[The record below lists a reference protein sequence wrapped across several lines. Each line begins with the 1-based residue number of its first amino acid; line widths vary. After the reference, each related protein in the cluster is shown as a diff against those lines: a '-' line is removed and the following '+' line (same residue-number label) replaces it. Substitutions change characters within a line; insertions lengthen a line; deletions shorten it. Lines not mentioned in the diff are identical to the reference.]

1 MSSVGPRLDLR
12 QSQQL
17 VMTPQLQQAIKLLQ
31 LSNLEL
37 ADYIEKELEQNP
49 LLERDDGQQAEN
61 RQAEEAT
68 EAGGS
73 VSGEDMQDGPGP
85 RERELDT
92 DFENVW
98 TGNSRAESEAA
109 SPSGYEPSATQ
120 APMGKGGSHS
130 FDSPDFSFE
139 NTMER
144 PRTLREH
151 LLEQLYLDT
160 SDPQERLIGSSLID
174 LVDEAG
180 YMRAP
185 VEEVAA
191 RLGCAAPRVEA
202 VLKKMQHFDPA
213 GIFARDLK
221 ECLGLQ
227 LREKNRLDP
236 AMQKLLENLEMLAS
250 HDIKKLTEVCGV
262 DADDIRDMMGEIRA
276 LNPKPAL
283 AFENFVVQTVV
294 PDVVMKP
301 LPRESG
307 GGWFVELNSD
317 TLPRVLVNERYFAEV
332 VGTAKTKQ
340 DKAYLQEQ
348 HASANWLV
356 RALDQR
362 ARTILKVATEIVR
375 QQDAFFLYGIEHLR
389 PLILRDIAGAIE
401 MHESTV
407 SRVTSNKYM
416 LTPRGIFELKYFF
429 TTAIAGADG
438 QAAHSSEAVRARIRG
453 LIDAEKPAAVL
464 SDDDIVEALK
474 SEGIEIARR
483 TVAKYRESMNIP
495 SSVERRRRKKQ
506 KL

>member
-1 MSSVGPRLDLR
+1 MSVGPRLDLR

-49 LLERDDGQQAEN
+49 LLERDDGQQPEN
-61 RQAEEAT
+61 RQADETA
-68 EAGGS
+68 EAG
-73 VSGEDMQDGPGP
+73 SGVNTDDMHESAAP
-85 RERELDT
+85 RGERELDT
-92 DFENVW
+92 DFDNVW
-98 TGNSRAESEAA
+98 TGNSRAENEAA
-109 SPSGYEPSATQ
+109 SPSGYEPAATQ
-120 APMGKGGSHS
+120 SPMGKGGNRN
-130 FDSPDFSFE
+130 FDTQDFSFE

-144 PRTLREH
+144 PKTLREH
-151 LLEQLYLDT
+151 LLEQLYLET
-160 SDPQERLIGSSLID
+160 SDPQERLIGSSLVD

-180 YMRAP
+180 YMRTPPA
-185 VEEVAA
+185 EVAA
-191 RLGCAAPRVEA
+191 RLGCAPARVET

-236 AMQKLLENLEMLAS
+236 AMQKLLENLELLAS
-250 HDIKKLTEVCGV
+250 HDIRKLTDICGV
-262 DADDIRDMMGEIRA
+262 DAEDIREMMGEIRA

-283 AFENFVVQTVV
+283 LFENFVVQTVV
-294 PDVVMKP
+294 PDVVMKA
-301 LPRESG
+301 LPKESG

-317 TLPRVLVNERYFAEV
+317 TLPRVLVNERYFSQVNE
-332 VGTAKTKQ
+332 TAKTKQ
-340 DKAYLQEQ
+340 DKSYLQEQ
-348 HASANWLV
+348 HASASWLV

-375 QQDAFFLYGIEHLR
+375 QQDAFFLYGIEHLK
-389 PLILRDIAGAIE
+389 PLILRDIADVIG

-407 SRVTSNKYM
+407 SRVTTNKYM
-416 LTPRGIFELKYFF
+416 MTPRGIFELKYFF

-438 QAAHSSEAVRARIRG
+438 QAAHSSEAVRARIRSM
-453 LIDAEKPAAVL
+453 IEAEKPTDVL
-464 SDDDIVEALK
+464 SDDSIVEALK
-474 SEGIEIARR
+474 ADGVDIARR

-506 KL
+506 EL